1 MSIWIAIISAV
12 ALAGF
17 GFAFRSAKTKKSLS
31 VLEERAVLNYDE
43 IYQQFYASSGV
54 DKNSMIEVWQEIAQ
68 VLKVPAERL
77 RPTDKFGKDIGAY
90 WITSEALDTLGELAQ
105 QRARRLGIAID
116 LESILTVD
124 DYVKKLST
132 RNG

>member
-1 MSIWIAIISAV
+1 M
-12 ALAGF
+12 
-17 GFAFRSAKTKKSLS
+17 
-31 VLEERAVLNYDE
+31 LNYDE
-43 IYQQFYASSGV
+43 IYQQFYASSGL
-54 DKNSMIEVWQEIAQ
+54 DKASMIEVWQEIAQ

-105 QRARRLGIAID
+105 QRAKRLGIAID
-116 LESILTVD
+116 LASIMTVD

-132 RNG
+132 RSG